1 MSKKDFITLTMED
14 DSELQCATLGTFKA
28 GDFEYIVLQPV
39 MEAEGEVLVFR
50 YSETADGEPILEEV
64 DSEEEYG
71 VVSKAFE
78 DFVDRLLEE

>member
-14 DSELQCATLGTFKA
+14 DSELQCATLGTFQA
-28 GDFEYIVLQPV
+28 GDYEYIVLQPV

-50 YSETADGEPILEEV
+50 YSEDADGEPLLEEV

>member
-14 DSELQCATLGTFKA
+14 DSELQCATLGTFNA
-28 GDFEYIVLQPV
+28 GEYEYIVLQPV

-50 YSETADGEPILEEV
+50 YSEDADGEPLLEEV
-64 DSEEEYG
+64 DSEEEYQT
-71 VVSKAFE
+71 VSVAFE